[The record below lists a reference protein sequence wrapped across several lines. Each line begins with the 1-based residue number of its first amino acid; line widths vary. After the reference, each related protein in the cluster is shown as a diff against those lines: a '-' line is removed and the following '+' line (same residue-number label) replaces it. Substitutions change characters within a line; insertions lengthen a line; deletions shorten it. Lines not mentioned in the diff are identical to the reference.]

1 MALASSCHADV
12 AHALLRAGS
21 RLCLM
26 SKNSAELVAQ
36 ADSLRATV
44 AWPLAALASWQVGR
58 LTIGRRLSA
67 CATSSCSFHIAS
79 ELPGDASDTMASMR
93 RREFH
98 ERAAA
103 LAASQAAPDS
113 GAQAP

>member
-1 MALASSCHADV
+1 SLTDHRRRWSVPPVSTSSPKVYTLTVC
-12 AHALLRAGS
+12 
-21 RLCLM
+21 RL
-26 SKNSAELVAQ
+26 SACTAQ

-79 ELPGDASDTMASMR
+79 ELPGEASDTMFQCDGETFSKWAPPWPRHKR
-93 RREFH
+93 RRP
-98 ERAAA
+98 RA
-103 LAASQAAPDS
+103 L
-113 GAQAP
+113 